1 MTPLSLRVAG
11 RQPSRHLS
19 HTKHPKCFSL
29 FSPPWRGW
37 GGYNVLQNIFIA
49 RPVKN
54 FLGLPMRS
62 FTVRRSPYFISPF
75 ATYSANALRLTPKAS
90 YASFVLYFAVS
101 ATCGSIAVTITLFSF
116 LLKEA
121 GSIPQKTTNFL
132 HSHSWNCVDIH
143 SSFCVGIKLSLKNC
157 LLT

>member
-1 MTPLSLRVAG
+1 MQPLSLRVAG
-11 RQPSRHLS
+11 RQPPLHLS
-19 HTKHPKCFSL
+19 HINY
-29 FSPPWRGW
+29 FSPSHPFTFSPSHL
-37 GGYNVLQNIFIA
+37 YKVLHSIFIA